1 MIVNQ
6 VDNTK
11 FGDLARYQ
19 VIFRLNY
26 TELNEETNKFDK
38 KDRFEIVRVYTKQ
51 EALAIAKKARKRDFK
66 IKGTCVEDFNTGEL
80 IYEQG
85 DYIKI

>member
-6 VDNTK
+6 IDSTK

-26 TELNEETNKFDK
+26 TELNEETDKFDK
-38 KDRFEIVRVYTKQ
+38 KDLFEIVRVYTKE
-51 EALAIAKKARKRDFK
+51 EALTIAKKARKRDFK
-66 IKGTCVEDFNTGEL
+66 IKGTCVEDFNTGKL
-80 IYEQG
+80 IYTQG
-85 DYIKI
+85 NYIKI

>member
-38 KDRFEIVRVYTKQ
+38 KDRLIELFQ
-51 EALAIAKKARKRDFK
+51 HNSHARGPVLR
-66 IKGTCVEDFNTGEL
+66 CS
-80 IYEQG
+80 Q
-85 DYIKI
+85 